1 MTRPE
6 RASVSVVVVMVT
18 TALLLVAGLV
28 FDGGRV
34 LTAHRDA
41 DAVASA
47 AARAGG
53 QSVDETGLRTGSG
66 TPLDPS
72 DAKRRVAAYL
82 ADTDFTGTATVVG
95 DTVTVTVSRTETLPL
110 LSLAGL
116 HDTRISGTGTARAV
130 RGGP

>member
-1 MTRPE
+1 MTRSQNG
-6 RASVSVVVVMVT
+6 SVSVVVVTVT

-28 FDGGRV
+28 WDGGRV

-47 AARAGG
+47 AARAGAQG
-53 QSVDETGLRTGSG
+53 VDETALRTGTG
-66 TPLDPS
+66 APLDPA
-72 DAKRRVAAYL
+72 DARRRVARYL
-82 ADTDFTGTATVVG
+82 AATPYTGVATVAG
-95 DTVTVTVSRTETLPL
+95 DTVTVTVTRTEQLPI

-116 HDTRISGTGTARAV
+116 RSTQIDGTGTARAV